1 MKKKVLVGMS
11 GGVDSSAAAWLL
23 QREGY
28 EVIGATIKLW
38 GEETADSRCCGLDDL
53 NDARLVCHA
62 LGIPHYVL
70 NGKDGFRQK
79 VVEPFVAEYLRG
91 RTPNPCVL
99 CNRRMKLALLCQRA
113 KELGA
118 DHIATGHYARVLREL
133 KTGRHLLARGKDPQK
148 DQSYFLSS
156 VTKEQLS
163 LLLLPCGEYTKEE
176 IRGFAA
182 QSGLP
187 VAKKRDS
194 QDVCFIP
201 DGDCA
206 AFLERYTGRPQTRG
220 QFVDE
225 EGNPLGEH
233 KGIGCYTIGQRKG
246 LGIALGRP
254 MFVRAIDP
262 KRQTVTLVADEARL
276 YSRKVIAQGVNF
288 VSFPQEEFEK
298 LTPVMARIR
307 HSQSMAPGEALFTSD
322 GKLRLWFREP
332 QRAVTPGQ
340 TLVLYIGDLVACG
353 AVITGTEEEE
363 E

>member
-1 MKKKVLVGMS
+1 MSKKVLVGMS

-23 QREGY
+23 RREGY

-38 GEETADSRCCGLDDL
+38 GEETADSRCCGLDDI

-70 NGKDGFRQK
+70 NGREGFRRE

-99 CNRRMKLALLCQRA
+99 CNRRMKLALLLQRA

-118 DHIATGHYARVLREL
+118 DCIATGHYARVLRDL
-133 KTGRHLLARGKDPQK
+133 KTGRPLLARGKDLKK

-156 VTKEQLS
+156 ITEEQLS
-163 LLLLPCGEYTKEE
+163 HLLLPCGDYTKEE
-176 IRGFAA
+176 IRAFAA

-201 DGDCA
+201 DGDHA
-206 AFLERYTGRPQTRG
+206 AFLERFTGRPQSRG

-225 EGNPLGEH
+225 TGKPLGEH
-233 KGIGCYTIGQRKG
+233 RGVGCYTIGQRKG
-246 LGIALGRP
+246 LGIALGQP

-262 KRQTVTLVADEARL
+262 EKQTVTLVADESRL
-276 YSRKVIAQGVNF
+276 YSRKVIAQQVNF
-288 VSFPQEEFEK
+288 VSFPQEAFEK
-298 LTPVMARIR
+298 LTPVTARVR
-307 HSQSMAPGEALFTSD
+307 HSQTMAPGEALYTSD

-353 AVITGTEEEE
+353 GVITGTGEEAE
-363 E
+363 

>member
-1 MKKKVLVGMS
+1 MSKKVLVGMS

-23 QREGY
+23 RREGY

-38 GEETADSRCCGLDDL
+38 GEETADSRCCGLDDIG
-53 NDARLVCHA
+53 DARLVCHA

-70 NGKDGFRQK
+70 NGKEGFRRE

-99 CNRRMKLALLCQRA
+99 CNRRMKLALLLRRA

-118 DHIATGHYARVLREL
+118 DCIATGHYARVLRDL
-133 KTGRHLLARGKDPQK
+133 KTGRPLLARGKDPRK
-148 DQSYFLSS
+148 DQSYFLY
-156 VTKEQLS
+156 TLTQEQMAG
-163 LLLLPCGEYTKEE
+163 LLLPCGDYTKEE
-176 IRGFAA
+176 IRAFAA

-201 DGDCA
+201 DGDHA
-206 AFLERYTGRPQTRG
+206 AFLERFTGKPQPRG

-225 EGNPLGEH
+225 AGKPLGEH
-233 KGIGCYTIGQRKG
+233 RGVGCYTIGQRKG
-246 LGIALGRP
+246 LGIALGQP
-254 MFVRAIDP
+254 MYVRAIDP
-262 KRQTVTLVADEARL
+262 EKQTVTLSADEKRL
-276 YSRKVIAQGVNF
+276 YSRTVAAEGVNF
-288 VSFPQEEFEK
+288 VSFPREEFEK
-298 LTPVMARIR
+298 LTPVTARVR
-307 HSQSMAPGEALFTSD
+307 HSQTLAPGEALYTSD

-340 TLVLYIGDLVACG
+340 TLVLYIGELVACG
-353 AVITGTEEEE
+353 GVITGTGEETE
-363 E
+363 

>member
-28 EVIGATIKLW
+28 EAVGVTLRLW
-38 GEETADSRCCGLDDL
+38 EEAESAPRSCGPDGIQ
-53 NDARLVCHA
+53 DAREVCRV

-70 NGKDGFRQK
+70 DCRERFARE
-79 VVEPFVAEYLRG
+79 VVEPFAAEYLRG
-91 RTPNPCVL
+91 RTPNPCIL
-99 CNRRMKLALLCQRA
+99 CNRRMKFAALCRA
-113 KELGA
+113 AEELGA
-118 DHIATGHYARVLREL
+118 EYIATGHYARALQEL
-133 KTGRHLLARGKDPQK
+133 KTGRHLLAQGKDPKK

-156 VTKEQLS
+156 VTRDQLS
-163 LLLLPCGEYTKEE
+163 RLLLPCGDYTKEE
-176 IRGFAA
+176 IRAFAA

-187 VAKKRDS
+187 VAKKKDS

-201 DGDCA
+201 DGDYT
-206 AFLERYTGRPQTRG
+206 AFLERHTGCPQPRG

-225 EGNPLGEH
+225 AGNPLGEH
-233 KGIGCYTIGQRKG
+233 RGIGCYTIGQRKG

-254 MFVRAIDP
+254 MFVLAIDP
-262 KRQTVTLVADEARL
+262 KENTVTLSAGESRL
-276 YSRKVIAQGVNF
+276 YSRKVIAEAVNF

-307 HSQSMAPGEALFTSD
+307 HSQAMAPGEALFTSD

-353 AVITGTEEEE
+353 GVITGTEEEAE
-363 E
+363 

>member
-1 MKKKVLVGMS
+1 MSKKVLVGMS

-23 QREGY
+23 RREGY

-38 GEETADSRCCGLDDL
+38 GEETADSRCCGLDDIG
-53 NDARLVCHA
+53 DARLVCHA

-70 NGKDGFRQK
+70 NGKEGFRRE

-99 CNRRMKLALLCQRA
+99 CNRRMKLALLLRRA

-118 DHIATGHYARVLREL
+118 DCIATGHYARVLRDL
-133 KTGRHLLARGKDPQK
+133 KTGRPLLARGKDPKK

-156 VTKEQLS
+156 ITEEQLS
-163 LLLLPCGEYTKEE
+163 RLLLPCGDYTKEE
-176 IRGFAA
+176 IRAFAA

-201 DGDCA
+201 DGDHA
-206 AFLERYTGRPQTRG
+206 AFLERFTGKPQPRG

-225 EGNPLGEH
+225 AGKPLGEH
-233 KGIGCYTIGQRKG
+233 RGVGCYTIGQRKG
-246 LGIALGRP
+246 LGIALGQP
-254 MFVRAIDP
+254 MYVRAIDP
-262 KRQTVTLVADEARL
+262 EKQTVTLSADEKRL
-276 YSRKVIAQGVNF
+276 YSRTVAAEGVNF
-288 VSFPQEEFEK
+288 VSFPREEFEK
-298 LTPVMARIR
+298 LTPVTARVR
-307 HSQSMAPGEALFTSD
+307 HSQTLAPGEALYTSD

-340 TLVLYIGDLVACG
+340 TLVLYIGELVACG
-353 AVITGTEEEE
+353 GVITGTGEETE
-363 E
+363 